1 MTDRNTSRL
10 KAPRRRRV
18 SELPTMVESA
28 DGWYGF
34 GLRGIGWV
42 EVAMAKV
49 DGSPEIV
56 GLRIDVRPMFVDESE
71 LHVLDMTAEQQ
82 RQWAIDNGPHGAA
95 PAAVI
100 TAERLR
106 SLPLAELRA
115 AVAARMAGDDAFGAF
130 EKVARERGKAWPDEH
145 YRQVAEVY
153 KSAVEHRKPPLKAIQ
168 EHWHVTRPA
177 AAKYV
182 KGARE
187 RGFLGWPER
196 AGVAGYDATESPFT
210 K

>member
-1 MTDRNTSRL
+1 MADRNTSRPRV
-10 KAPRRRRV
+10 PRRRRA

-42 EVAMAKV
+42 EVALAKV

-71 LHVLDMTAEQQ
+71 RYVLD
-82 RQWAIDNGPHGAA
+82 R
-95 PAAVI
+95 PA
-100 TAERLR
+100 
-106 SLPLAELRA
+106 
-115 AVAARMAGDDAFGAF
+115 
-130 EKVARERGKAWPDEH
+130 EH

-168 EHWHVTRPA
+168 EHWHVSRPA

-196 AGVAGYDATESPFT
+196 AGH
-210 K
+210 

>member
-1 MTDRNTSRL
+1 
-10 KAPRRRRV
+10 
-18 SELPTMVESA
+18 MVESA

-34 GLRGIGWV
+34 GLDGIGWV
-42 EVAMAKV
+42 EVAMATV

-56 GLRIDVRPMFVDESE
+56 GLRLDVRPMFVDESE
-71 LHVLDMTAEQQ
+71 LYVLDMTAEQQ
-82 RQWAIDNGPHGAA
+82 RQWAIDNAPHGAA

-106 SLPLAELRA
+106 ALPLAELRA
-115 AVAARMAGDDAFGAF
+115 AVAARMAGDDVYGAF

-145 YRQVAEVY
+145 YRQVAGVY
-153 KSAVEHRKPPLKAIQ
+153 KSAMEHRKPPLQAIQ
-168 EHWHVTRPA
+168 NHWHVTRPA

-182 KGARE
+182 KGARQ

-196 AGVAGYDATESPFT
+196 PGVAGYTATESPFT

>member
-1 MTDRNTSRL
+1 MT
-10 KAPRRRRV
+10 
-18 SELPTMVESA
+18 EHA

-34 GLRGIGWV
+34 LLRGIGWV

-49 DGSPEIV
+49 DGLPEIV
-56 GLRIDVRPMFVDESE
+56 GLRMDVRPMWVTEDE
-71 LHVLDMTAEQQ
+71 LHLLDTMTHDEQ
-82 RQWAIDNGPHGAA
+82 RQWAIDNAPPGAA
-95 PAAVI
+95 SGAVI

-106 SLPLAELRA
+106 SLPLAEMRA
-115 AVAARMAGDDAFGAF
+115 AVAARLAGDDAFGAF
-130 EKVARERGKAWPDEH
+130 GKVARERGKAWPDEH

-153 KSAVEHRKPPLKAIQ
+153 KSAVEHREPPLKAIQ
-168 EHWHVTRPA
+168 ERWHVTRPA

-196 AGVAGYDATESPFT
+196 AGLAGYQATESPFT
-210 K
+210 SDSISAPSDRRT

>member
-1 MTDRNTSRL
+1 
-10 KAPRRRRV
+10 
-18 SELPTMVESA
+18 MVESA
-28 DGWYGF
+28 DGWFGF
-34 GLRGIGWV
+34 LLRGIGWV
-42 EVAMAKV
+42 DVAMAKV
-49 DGSPEIV
+49 DGLPEIV
-56 GLRIDVRPMFVDESE
+56 GLRMDVRPMFVDESE
-71 LHVLDMTAEQQ
+71 RYVLDMTAEQQ
-82 RQWAIDNGPHGAA
+82 RQWAIDNAPHGAA

-115 AVAARMAGDDAFGAF
+115 AVAARMAGADAFAAF
-130 EKVARERGKAWPDEH
+130 GKVARERGKAWPDEH
-145 YRQVAEVY
+145 YRQVAELY

-196 AGVAGYDATESPFT
+196 AGIAGYDATESPFT

>member
-1 MTDRNTSRL
+1 MAGRNTSHPR
-10 KAPRRRRV
+10 ARRRRV
-18 SELPTMVESA
+18 SELPAIVESG
-28 DGWYGF
+28 DGWFGF
-34 GLRGIGWV
+34 LLRGIGWV

-49 DGSPEIV
+49 DGLPEIV
-56 GLRIDVRPMFVDESE
+56 GLRMDVRPMFVDESE
-71 LHVLDMTAEQQ
+71 LYVLDMTAEQQ
-82 RQWAIDNGPHGAA
+82 RQWAIDNAPHGAA
-95 PAAVI
+95 SAAVI

-130 EKVARERGKAWPDEH
+130 GKVARERGKAWPDDH
-145 YRQVAEVY
+145 YLQVAEVY

-168 EHWHVTRPA
+168 QHWHVSRPA

-196 AGVAGYDATESPFT
+196 AGLAGYDAAESPFT

>member
-1 MTDRNTSRL
+1 MTETG
-10 KAPRRRRV
+10 
-18 SELPTMVESA
+18 
-28 DGWYGF
+28 DGWFGF
-34 GLRGIGWV
+34 LLRGIGWV

-49 DGSPEIV
+49 DGLPEIV
-56 GLRIDVRPMFVDESE
+56 GLRMDVRPMFVGESE
-71 LHVLDMTAEQQ
+71 RYVLDLPAKQQ
-82 RQWAIDNGPHGAA
+82 RQWAIDNAPRGAA
-95 PAAVI
+95 SGAVI

-115 AVAARMAGDDAFGAF
+115 AVAARMAGEDAFAAF
-130 EKVARERGKAWPDEH
+130 GKVARERGKAWPDDH

-153 KSAVEHRKPPLKAIQ
+153 KSAVEHGKPPLKAIQ

-187 RGFLGWPER
+187 RNFLGWPER
-196 AGVAGYDATESPFT
+196 AGIAGYDATESPFA

>member
-1 MTDRNTSRL
+1 MGESDR
-10 KAPRRRRV
+10 
-18 SELPTMVESA
+18 
-28 DGWYGF
+28 Y
-34 GLRGIGWV
+34 
-42 EVAMAKV
+42 
-49 DGSPEIV
+49 
-56 GLRIDVRPMFVDESE
+56 
-71 LHVLDMTAEQQ
+71 VLDMTADQQ
-82 RQWAIDNGPHGAA
+82 RQWAIDNAPQSAA
-95 PAAVI
+95 SAAVI

-106 SLPLAELRA
+106 SLPIAELRA
-115 AVAARMAGDDAFGAF
+115 AVAARMAGDDAFGAYA
-130 EKVARERGKAWPDEH
+130 KVARERGKAWPDEH

-187 RGFLGWPER
+187 RSFLGWPAR
-196 AGVAGYDATESPFT
+196 AGIAGYHAPESPFT

>member
-1 MTDRNTSRL
+1 M
-10 KAPRRRRV
+10 
-18 SELPTMVESA
+18 MESA

-34 GLRGIGWV
+34 GFLDIGWV
-42 EVAMAKV
+42 EVAVANV
-49 DGSPEIV
+49 AGSPEIV
-56 GLRIDVRPMFVDESE
+56 GLRIDVRPMFVGESDRY
-71 LHVLDMTAEQQ
+71 VLDMTAEQQ
-82 RQWAIDNGPHGAA
+82 RQWAIDNVPHGTA
-95 PAAVI
+95 PRAVI

-106 SLPLAELRA
+106 SIPLAELRA
-115 AVAARMAGDDAFGAF
+115 AVAARIAGDDAFGAF

-196 AGVAGYDATESPFT
+196 AGIAGHEASESPFT
-210 K
+210 KERGPTGTH